1 MWNHNGNVTPAS
13 QGGRPQ
19 KKLNLLTPWSWS
31 FSLQSCEKVYCCCAS
46 HPVYIGLMLDLKGSF
61 LGGVSGQGGWWGNL
75 PIPRKLRLHDLLS
88 SLLELSRICQSGRP
102 WWCWRSEGNFEFS
115 FMVIVARKGWKWTCF
130 SVDPCGPSLFFY
142 SFIHMCI
149 HYLGHF
155 SFLRPTSTFSPPL
168 HFQTEPV
175 LPLSLILL
183 KRRWAFSWKTESGR
197 NTEGP
202 RLQNRLSWGVCLV

>member
-130 SVDPCGPSLFFY
+130 SVDPCGPSLFF
-142 SFIHMCI
+142 IHLFTCAYI
-149 HYLGHF
+149 IWVISPSCAPPPPSPHPSTSRQSLFCPYL
-155 SFLRPTSTFSPPL
+155 
-168 HFQTEPV
+168 
-175 LPLSLILL
+175 
-183 KRRWAFSWKTESGR
+183 
-197 NTEGP
+197 
-202 RLQNRLSWGVCLV
+202 